1 MLDLLIRNAR
11 IVDGTGAPSFMG
23 DLGVQDGLIRSV
35 GAPDGRTA
43 ERVIDAEGLALA
55 PGFVDPHTHYDAQI
69 AWDPLL
75 TCSPWHGVTTV
86 VMGNCGVGVAPVK
99 AGTREILMQDLVN
112 VEAIPYDVM
121 KAGIDWQW
129 ESYGEYL
136 DAIDRRGLGINVA
149 GLVAFTPL
157 RHYVMGEAS
166 FERAATEGEIDT
178 MRRLLREAVEAGAF
192 GFTTTTS
199 RNHVGYQGRP
209 LACRNASRDEL
220 TGVVRGLHDA
230 GRGTIEIILNSGGM
244 HAVSDEDLE
253 LLRQITRASGRP
265 VTWLALFAH
274 PGQPDFHD
282 QTFARLG
289 DLVKQAIPQVT
300 PRPIM
305 SQGDLKN
312 PTMFGSFVSWQKVF
326 NRPPA
331 EQMVLYRDPAFREA
345 FRQELESRKRGH
357 MWGQMRVLEVGKPEL
372 AEHVGRTLE
381 EIAAGQGKRPV
392 DAYFDLGL
400 ADDLNTRFQS
410 STFNF
415 DPAGIERLVTDDRC
429 LIGLSDG
436 GAHVDFI
443 CDVGYA
449 TALRPLG
456 APAPGAEPREGGA
469 QAHAGPGHHL
479 RHPGPG
485 RPGRGQGGRPGPL
498 RSRHRDGEDAAV
510 RLRSAVQRPP
520 AGLGVGGHQGHVGG
534 GRPALRRRQA
544 HRGHARAHPT
554 QRGIGHRFLN
564 AGITWAEKRSSCS
577 RMTACGVPT
586 G

>member
-1 MLDLLIRNAR
+1 MLDLLIKNAR
-11 IVDGTGAPSFMG
+11 VVDGTGGPSFMG

-35 GAPDGRTA
+35 GKANGHTATRVVDADGL
-43 ERVIDAEGLALA
+43 VLA

-69 AWDPLL
+69 AWDPMV

-86 VMGNCGVGVAPVK
+86 IMGNCGVGVAPVK
-99 AGTREILMQDLVN
+99 PATREILMQDLVN

-129 ESYGEYL
+129 ESYGQYL

-166 FERAATEGEIDT
+166 FERAATEAEIAT
-178 MRRLLREAVEAGAF
+178 MRRLLREAMEAGAF

-220 TGVVRGLHDA
+220 TGVVRGLHDV
-230 GRGTIEIILNSGGM
+230 GRGAIEIILNSGGM
-244 HAVSDEDLE
+244 YAVSDEDVQ
-253 LLRQITRASGRP
+253 LLREITQASGRP

-282 QTFARLG
+282 QTFAKLG
-289 DLVKQAIPQVT
+289 DLVKRAIPQVT

-312 PTMFGSFVSWQKVF
+312 PTMFGSFISWQKAF
-326 NRPPA
+326 NRPAA
-331 EQMVLYRDPAFREA
+331 EQIALYQDPEFREA

-372 AEHVGRTLE
+372 AGDVGRTLE
-381 EIAAGQGKRPV
+381 EIAASQGKRPV
-392 DAYFDLGL
+392 DAYFDLGI
-400 ADDLNTRFQS
+400 ADNLDTRFQS

-415 DPAGIERLVTDDRC
+415 DPAGIERLITDDRC

-449 TALRPLG
+449 TALLDLWVRKRKVLSLEKAVHKLTQVPATVFGIPNRGVLAEGKVADLVLFNPDTVTAKTPKYAYDLPCNGRRLVSESEGIKATFVSGIQLYEEGNHTG
-456 APAPGAEPREGGA
+456 AM
-469 QAHAGPGHHL
+469 
-479 RHPGPG
+479 PG
-485 RPGRGQGGRPGPL
+485 RIL
-498 RSRHRDGEDAAV
+498 RSYE
-510 RLRSAVQRPP
+510 
-520 AGLGVGGHQGHVGG
+520 
-534 GRPALRRRQA
+534 
-544 HRGHARAHPT
+544 
-554 QRGIGHRFLN
+554 
-564 AGITWAEKRSSCS
+564 
-577 RMTACGVPT
+577 
-586 G
+586 

>member
-1 MLDLLIRNAR
+1 VL
-11 IVDGTGAPSFMG
+11 
-23 DLGVQDGLIRSV
+23 
-35 GAPDGRTA
+35 
-43 ERVIDAEGLALA
+43 DAEGLVLA

-69 AWDPLL
+69 AWDPLV

-86 VMGNCGVGVAPVK
+86 IMGNCGVGVAPVK
-99 AGTREILMQDLVN
+99 PATREILMQDLVN

-129 ESYGEYL
+129 ESYGQYL

-166 FERAATEGEIDT
+166 FERAATEDEIAT
-178 MRRLLREAVEAGAF
+178 MRRLLREAMDAGAF

-220 TGVVRGLHDA
+220 IGVVRGLHDV
-230 GRGTIEIILNSGGM
+230 GRGAIEIILNSGGM
-244 HAVSDEDLE
+244 YAVSDEDVE

-282 QTFARLG
+282 QTFAKLG
-289 DLVKQAIPQVT
+289 DLVKRAIPQVT

-312 PTMFGSFVSWQKVF
+312 PTMFGSFISWQKAF
-326 NRPPA
+326 NRTAA
-331 EQMVLYRDPAFREA
+331 EQIALYRDPQFREA
-345 FRQELESRKRGH
+345 FRHELESRKRTH

-372 AEHVGRTLE
+372 TANVGRTLE
-381 EIAAGQGKRPV
+381 DIAASQGKRPV
-392 DAYFDLGL
+392 DAYFDLGI
-400 ADDLNTRFQS
+400 ADNLDTRFQS

-415 DPAGIERLVTDDRC
+415 DPAGIERLITDDRC

-449 TALRPLG
+449 TALLDLWVRKRGVLTLEKAIHKLTQVPATVFGIPDRGVLAEGKVADLVLFDPATVTAKTPKYAYDLPCNGRRLVCESEGIKATFVAGTQLYAEGKHTG
-456 APAPGAEPREGGA
+456 AM
-469 QAHAGPGHHL
+469 
-479 RHPGPG
+479 PG
-485 RPGRGQGGRPGPL
+485 RIL
-498 RSRHRDGEDAAV
+498 RSDGVRRDRV
-510 RLRSAVQRPP
+510 V
-520 AGLGVGGHQGHVGG
+520 
-534 GRPALRRRQA
+534 
-544 HRGHARAHPT
+544 
-554 QRGIGHRFLN
+554 
-564 AGITWAEKRSSCS
+564 
-577 RMTACGVPT
+577 
-586 G
+586 

>member
-1 MLDLLIRNAR
+1 MLDLLIKNAR
-11 IVDGTGAPSFMG
+11 VVDGTGGPSFMG

-35 GAPDGRTA
+35 GKANGHTATRVVDADGL
-43 ERVIDAEGLALA
+43 VLA

-69 AWDPLL
+69 AWDPMV

-86 VMGNCGVGVAPVK
+86 IMGNCGVGVAPVK
-99 AGTREILMQDLVN
+99 PATREILMQDLVN

-129 ESYGEYL
+129 ESYGQYL

-166 FERAATEGEIDT
+166 FERAATEAEIAT
-178 MRRLLREAVEAGAF
+178 MRRLLREAMEAGAF

-220 TGVVRGLHDA
+220 TGVVRGLHDV
-230 GRGTIEIILNSGGM
+230 GRGAIEIILNSGGM
-244 HAVSDEDLE
+244 YAVSDEDVQ
-253 LLRQITRASGRP
+253 LLREITQASGRP

-282 QTFARLG
+282 QTFAKLG

-312 PTMFGSFVSWQKVF
+312 PTMFGSFISWQKAF
-326 NRPPA
+326 NRPAA
-331 EQMVLYRDPAFREA
+331 EQIALYQDPEFREA
-345 FRQELESRKRGH
+345 FRQELESRKRSH

-372 AEHVGRTLE
+372 AGDVGRTLE
-381 EIAAGQGKRPV
+381 EIAASQGKRPV
-392 DAYFDLGL
+392 DAYFDLGI
-400 ADDLNTRFQS
+400 ADNLDTRFQS

-415 DPAGIERLVTDDRC
+415 DPAGIERLITDDRC

-449 TALRPLG
+449 TALLDLWVRKRKVLSLEKAVHKLTQVPATVFGIPNRGVLAEGKVADLVLFNPDTVTAKTPKYAYDLPCNGRRLVSESEGIKATFVSGIQLYEDGNHTG
-456 APAPGAEPREGGA
+456 AM
-469 QAHAGPGHHL
+469 
-479 RHPGPG
+479 PG
-485 RPGRGQGGRPGPL
+485 RIL
-498 RSRHRDGEDAAV
+498 RSYE
-510 RLRSAVQRPP
+510 
-520 AGLGVGGHQGHVGG
+520 
-534 GRPALRRRQA
+534 
-544 HRGHARAHPT
+544 
-554 QRGIGHRFLN
+554 
-564 AGITWAEKRSSCS
+564 
-577 RMTACGVPT
+577 
-586 G
+586 

>member
-1 MLDLLIRNAR
+1 MLDLLIKNAR
-11 IVDGTGAPSFMG
+11 ICDGTGAPSFTG
-23 DLGVQDGLIRSV
+23 SLGIADGIIRHV
-35 GAPDGRTA
+35 GKTNGQTA
-43 ERVIDAEGLALA
+43 ERVIDGDGLVLA

-86 VMGNCGVGVAPVK
+86 IMGNCGVGVAPVK
-99 AGTREILMQDLVN
+99 PATREILMQDLVN

-129 ESYGEYL
+129 ESYGQYL

-166 FERAATEGEIDT
+166 FERPATDDEIRT

-220 TGVVRGLHDA
+220 IGVVRGLHDV
-230 GRGTIEIILNSGGM
+230 GRGAIEIILNSGGM
-244 HAVSDEDLE
+244 YAVSDDDIE
-253 LLRQITRASGRP
+253 LLRALTQASGRP

-274 PGQPDFHD
+274 PGQPDYHD
-282 QTFARLG
+282 QTFTRLG
-289 DLVKQAIPQVT
+289 DLVKQAVPQVT

-312 PTMFGSFVSWQKVF
+312 PTMFGSFVSWQKAF
-326 NRPPA
+326 NRPA
-331 EQMVLYRDPAFREA
+331 EEQIGLYRDPAFREA
-345 FRQELESRKRGH
+345 FRQELDSRKRNH
-357 MWGQMRVLEVGKPEL
+357 LWGQMRVLEVSRPHL
-372 AEHVGRTLE
+372 ARHVGRTIE
-381 EIAAGQGKRPV
+381 EIAAAEGKRPV
-392 DAYFDLGL
+392 DTYFDLGI
-400 ADDLNTRFQS
+400 ADNLETRFQS

-415 DPAGIERLVTDDRC
+415 DPAGVERLITDDRC
-429 LIGLSDG
+429 LVGLSDG

-449 TALRPLG
+449 TALLDLWVRKRGVLSLEKAVHKLTEVPARLFGIPDRGVLAEGRVADLVLFDAATVTAKAPRYAYDLPCHGRRLVSESEGIKATFVAGTQLYDESKHTG
-456 APAPGAEPREGGA
+456 AM
-469 QAHAGPGHHL
+469 
-479 RHPGPG
+479 PG
-485 RPGRGQGGRPGPL
+485 RIL
-498 RSRHRDGEDAAV
+498 RS
-510 RLRSAVQRPP
+510 
-520 AGLGVGGHQGHVGG
+520 GG
-534 GRPALRRRQA
+534 
-544 HRGHARAHPT
+544 
-554 QRGIGHRFLN
+554 
-564 AGITWAEKRSSCS
+564 
-577 RMTACGVPT
+577 
-586 G
+586 

>member
-1 MLDLLIRNAR
+1 MLNLLIRNAR
-11 IVDGTGAPSFMG
+11 ICDGTGAPSFTG
-23 DLGVQDGLIRSV
+23 DLGVKDGIIRSV
-35 GAPDGRTA
+35 GTASGQTA
-43 ERVIDAEGLALA
+43 ERVIDADGLVLA

-86 VMGNCGVGVAPVK
+86 IMGNCGVGVAPVK
-99 AGTREILMQDLVN
+99 PETREILMQDLVN

-136 DAIDRRGLGINVA
+136 DAVDRRGLGINVA

-166 FERAATEGEIDT
+166 FERAATAEEIAT
-178 MRRLLREAVEAGAF
+178 MRRLLGEALTAGAF

-220 TGVVRGLHDA
+220 VGVVRGLRDA

-244 HAVSDEDLE
+244 YAVSDEDIE
-253 LLRQITRASGRP
+253 LLRQITQASGRP
-265 VTWLALFAH
+265 ATWLALFAH
-274 PGQPDFHD
+274 PGQPDYHD

-312 PTMFGSFVSWQKVF
+312 PTMFGSFVSWQKAF
-326 NRPPA
+326 NRSPA
-331 EQMVLYRDPAFREA
+331 EQIALYRDPSFREA

-357 MWGQMRVLEVGKPEL
+357 MWGQMRVLEVGRAEL
-372 AEHVGRTLE
+372 ADNVGRTLE
-381 EIAAGQGKRPV
+381 EIAGTQGKRPV
-392 DAYFDLGL
+392 DAYFDLGI
-400 ADDLNTRFQS
+400 ADNLETRFQS

-415 DPAGIERLVTDDRC
+415 DPAGIERLITDDRC

-449 TALRPLG
+449 TALLDLWVRKRG
-456 APAPGAEPREGGA
+456 ALSLEKAVHKLTQVPATLFGIPDRGVLEEGKIADLVLFDPATVAAKTPKYAYDLPCNGRRLVSESEGIKATFVAGVQLYDEGKHTGAM
-469 QAHAGPGHHL
+469 
-479 RHPGPG
+479 PG
-485 RPGRGQGGRPGPL
+485 RIL
-498 RSRHRDGEDAAV
+498 RSRG
-510 RLRSAVQRPP
+510 
-520 AGLGVGGHQGHVGG
+520 
-534 GRPALRRRQA
+534 
-544 HRGHARAHPT
+544 
-554 QRGIGHRFLN
+554 
-564 AGITWAEKRSSCS
+564 
-577 RMTACGVPT
+577 
-586 G
+586 

>member
-11 IVDGTGAPSFMG
+11 ICDGTGAPSFMG
-23 DLGVQDGLIRSV
+23 DLAVEGGVIRYV
-35 GAPDGRTA
+35 GKGNGQSA
-43 ERVIDAEGLALA
+43 ERVIDADGLVLA

-86 VMGNCGVGVAPVK
+86 IMGNCGVGVAPVK
-99 AGTREILMQDLVN
+99 PETREILMQDLVN

-129 ESYGEYL
+129 ESYGQYL
-136 DAIDRRGLGINVA
+136 DAVDRRGLGINVA

-166 FERAATEGEIDT
+166 FERAATADEIAT
-178 MRRLLREAVEAGAF
+178 MRHLLGEAIQAGAF

-220 TGVVRGLHDA
+220 VGVVRGLADV
-230 GRGTIEIILNSGGM
+230 GRGAIEIILNSGGM
-244 HAVSDEDLE
+244 YAVSDEDIE
-253 LLRQITRASGRP
+253 LLRMITAASGRP

-274 PGQPDFHD
+274 PGQPDYHD

-312 PTMFGSFVSWQKVF
+312 PTMFGSFVSWQKAF

-331 EQMVLYRDPAFREA
+331 EQMALYHDPAFRQA
-345 FRQELESRKRGH
+345 FRQELESRKRTH
-357 MWGQMRVLEVGKPEL
+357 MWGQMRVLEVGRPEL
-372 AEHVGRTLE
+372 AGHVGRTLE
-381 EIAAGQGKRPV
+381 EIAASEGKQPV

-400 ADDLNTRFQS
+400 ADNLDTRFQS

-415 DPAGIERLVTDDRC
+415 DPAGIERLITDDRC

-449 TALRPLG
+449 TALLDLWVRKRGALSLERAVHKLTQVPARLFGIPDRGVLG
-456 APAPGAEPREGGA
+456 EGKVADLVLFDPATVTAKAPKYAYDLPCNGRRLVSESEGIKATFVAGVQLYDEGKHTGA
-469 QAHAGPGHHL
+469 L
-479 RHPGPG
+479 PG
-485 RPGRGQGGRPGPL
+485 RVL
-498 RSRHRDGEDAAV
+498 RS
-510 RLRSAVQRPP
+510 
-520 AGLGVGGHQGHVGG
+520 GG
-534 GRPALRRRQA
+534 
-544 HRGHARAHPT
+544 
-554 QRGIGHRFLN
+554 
-564 AGITWAEKRSSCS
+564 
-577 RMTACGVPT
+577 
-586 G
+586 

>member
-1 MLDLLIRNAR
+1 MLDLLIKNAR
-11 IVDGTGAPSFMG
+11 VVDGTGAPSFMG
-23 DLGVQDGLIRSV
+23 DLGVQGGLIRSV
-35 GAPDGRTA
+35 GKANGHTA
-43 ERVIDAEGLALA
+43 ARVIDADGLVLA

-69 AWDPLL
+69 AWDPMV

-86 VMGNCGVGVAPVK
+86 IMGNCGVGVAPVRP
-99 AGTREILMQDLVN
+99 ATREILMQDLVN

-136 DAIDRRGLGINVA
+136 DFIDRRGLGINVA

-166 FERAATEGEIDT
+166 FERAATAEEIAT
-178 MRRLLREAVEAGAF
+178 MRRLLREAMEAGAF

-209 LACRNASRDEL
+209 LACRNASREEL
-220 TGVVRGLHDA
+220 TGVVRGLADV
-230 GRGTIEIILNSGGM
+230 GRGAIEMILNSGGM
-244 HAVSDEDLE
+244 YAVSDEDIE
-253 LLRQITRASGRP
+253 LLRQVTRASTRP
-265 VTWLALFAH
+265 VTWLAMFAH

-282 QTFARLG
+282 QTFAKLG

-312 PTMFGSFVSWQKVF
+312 PTMFGSFISWQKAF

-331 EQMVLYRDPAFREA
+331 EQMALYRDAEFREA
-345 FRQELESRKRGH
+345 FRQELESRKRSH

-372 AEHVGRTLE
+372 AANVGRTLE
-381 EIAAGQGKRPV
+381 EIAASQGKRPV
-392 DAYFDLGL
+392 DAYFDLGI
-400 ADDLNTRFQS
+400 ADNLDTRFQS

-415 DPAGIERLVTDDRC
+415 DPAGIERLITDDRC

-449 TALRPLG
+449 TAMLDLWVRQRKVLSLEKAVHKLTQVPATVFGIPNRGVLAEGKVADLVLFDPATVTAKTPKYAYDLPCNGRRLVCESEGIKATFVAGTQLYDDGKHTG
-456 APAPGAEPREGGA
+456 AM
-469 QAHAGPGHHL
+469 
-479 RHPGPG
+479 PG
-485 RPGRGQGGRPGPL
+485 RIL
-498 RSRHRDGEDAAV
+498 RSGE
-510 RLRSAVQRPP
+510 
-520 AGLGVGGHQGHVGG
+520 
-534 GRPALRRRQA
+534 
-544 HRGHARAHPT
+544 
-554 QRGIGHRFLN
+554 
-564 AGITWAEKRSSCS
+564 
-577 RMTACGVPT
+577 
-586 G
+586 

>member
-1 MLDLLIRNAR
+1 VLDLLIKNAR
-11 IVDGTGAPSFMG
+11 ICDGTGAPSVMG
-23 DLGVQDGLIRSV
+23 DLGVKDGIIRSV
-35 GAPDGRTA
+35 GATKGETA
-43 ERVIDAEGLALA
+43 ERVLDADGLVLA

-69 AWDPLL
+69 AWDPML

-86 VMGNCGVGVAPVK
+86 IMGNCGVGVAPVK
-99 AGTREILMQDLVN
+99 PATREILMQDLVN

-129 ESYGEYL
+129 ESYGQYL

-166 FERAATEGEIDT
+166 FERAATDDEIAA
-178 MRRLLREAVEAGAF
+178 MRRLLREAMDAGAF

-220 TGVVRGLHDA
+220 TGVVRGLADV
-230 GRGTIEIILNSGGM
+230 GRGAIEIILNSGGM
-244 HAVSDEDLE
+244 YAVSDDDVE
-253 LLRQITRASGRP
+253 LLRKITQASGRP

-274 PGQPDFHD
+274 PGQPDYHD
-282 QTFARLG
+282 QTFAKLG

-312 PTMFGSFVSWQKVF
+312 PTMFGSFVSWQKAF

-331 EQMVLYRDPAFREA
+331 EQIALYQDPAFREA

-357 MWGQMRVLEVGKPEL
+357 MWGQMRVLEVGRPEL
-372 AEHVGRTLE
+372 QAHVGHTLE
-381 EIAAGQGKRPV
+381 EIAASQGKRPV
-392 DAYFDLGL
+392 DAYFDLGV
-400 ADDLNTRFQS
+400 ADDLATRFQS

-415 DPAGIERLVTDDRC
+415 DPAGIERLITDDRC

-449 TALRPLG
+449 TALLDLWVRKRGVLSLEK
-456 APAPGAEPREGGA
+456 AVHKLTQVPATVFGIPNRGVLEAGKVADLVLFDPATVTAKPPRYAYDLPCNGRRLVSESEGIKATFVAGA
-469 QAHAGPGHHL
+469 QLYDDGKHTGAM
-479 RHPGPG
+479 PG
-485 RPGRGQGGRPGPL
+485 RIL
-498 RSRHRDGEDAAV
+498 RSYE
-510 RLRSAVQRPP
+510 
-520 AGLGVGGHQGHVGG
+520 
-534 GRPALRRRQA
+534 
-544 HRGHARAHPT
+544 
-554 QRGIGHRFLN
+554 
-564 AGITWAEKRSSCS
+564 
-577 RMTACGVPT
+577 
-586 G
+586 